1 MWDETGAVRK
11 DPGGRLNVAL
21 VYPNTY
27 WVGMSNLGLHTM
39 YRVLNGHPSIVC
51 ERFFTDSP
59 RSVESSRPLQD
70 FHLIAFSVSYE
81 LDWIN
86 MVRILLDNRIPVRR
100 EERKGGPIVMA
111 GGAAA
116 TINPEPVADALDFCF
131 LGEGEPLGDALAQ
144 AFFASNGY
152 QEFMDRLSGVPGVYL
167 PDRTRPVYE
176 GERIREFA
184 GPRPVISVVRPFD
197 NPGHSVI
204 LTDNTVFQDMFL
216 TEIARGCPFN
226 CKFCTAREIYSPF
239 RPVEVDRLLPV
250 LDRAARSRRKLGLV
264 STSLNNHPG
273 LPRLL
278 EEIDARG
285 LKIAPPSLRLGMIS
299 EELLAYMKASRV
311 NEVTLAPEVG
321 SDTLRAA
328 LGKRVSGEAILE
340 DVTSLV
346 RSGIRDIKLYFM
358 VGLPGEEQDDIDA
371 AIDLVKRIRQTFIQ
385 VSRGNRR
392 IGRVSVSINT
402 MVPKPH
408 SRYER
413 AALLEP
419 GEAKKRIKKIVKGL
433 KPQSNVTVGFEGPKW
448 AYIQAMIARGDR
460 RVLDVL
466 VELAGH
472 DQSRWQ
478 EVLMN
483 WPRNP
488 DYYALREHDPDE
500 ILPWS
505 FYSLFERDQ
514 CRDEG
519 EDAT

>member
-11 DPGGRLNVAL
+11 DPGGRLNIAL

-39 YRVLNGHPSIVC
+39 YRVLNGHPSILC

-59 RSVESSRPLQD
+59 RSVESSRPLND
-70 FHLIAFSVSYE
+70 FHIIAFSVSYE

-86 MVRILLDNRIPVRR
+86 MIRILLDNRIPVRR
-100 EERKGGPIVMA
+100 EDRRGSPIVMA

-116 TINPEPVADALDFCF
+116 TINPEPVAEALDFCF
-131 LGEGEPLGDALAQ
+131 LGEGEPLAGALFDA
-144 AFFASNGY
+144 FSSSTSRG
-152 QEFMDRLSGVPGVYL
+152 EFLERLSTVPGVYL
-167 PDRTRPVYE
+167 PSLTSPVYE
-176 GERIREFA
+176 EEQQIVGFK
-184 GPRPVISVVRPFD
+184 GPRPVISVVEPFERP
-197 NPGHSVI
+197 GYSTI
-204 LTDNTVFQDMFL
+204 LTDSTVFKDLFL
-216 TEIARGCPFN
+216 VEIARGCPFQ

-239 RPVEVDRLLPV
+239 RPVKMEHLMPV
-250 LDRAARSRRKLGLV
+250 LEKAAVTGRKLGLV
-264 STSLNNHPG
+264 STSLNNHPR
-273 LPRLL
+273 LTRLL

-328 LGKRVSGEAILE
+328 LGKRVSGEEILK
-340 DVTSLV
+340 DVISLV

-358 VGLPGEEQDDIDA
+358 VGLPGEEQKDIDA
-371 AIDLVKRIRQTFIQ
+371 LIDLVKRIRQTFIQ

-419 GEAKKRIKKIVKGL
+419 GEAKKRITKIVKGL
-433 KPQSNVTVGFEGPKW
+433 KSQSNVIVSFEGPKW
-448 AYIQAMIARGDR
+448 AYIQALIARGDR

-466 VELAGH
+466 TEMAAH
-472 DQSRWQ
+472 DPSKWQ
-478 EVLMN
+478 EVLRN

-488 DYYALREHDPDE
+488 DYYALREREPDE

-505 FYSLFERDQ
+505 FYSHFERDQ
-514 CRDEG
+514 CRDGEEG
-519 EDAT
+519 

>member
-1 MWDETGAVRK
+1 MWDETGAIRK

-27 WVGMSNLGLHTM
+27 RVGMSNLGLHTM
-39 YRVLNGHPSIVC
+39 YRVLNDHPSIVC

-59 RSVESSRPLQD
+59 RSVESSRALQD
-70 FHLIAFSVSYE
+70 FHIAAFSVSYE

-100 EERKGGPIVMA
+100 EDRTGGPIVMA

-131 LGEGEPLGDALAQ
+131 LGEGEPLGDALAD
-144 AFFASNGY
+144 AFFASDGY
-152 QEFMDRLSGVPGVYL
+152 QEFLDRLAGVPGIYL
-167 PDRTRPVYE
+167 PAQTLPVYE
-176 GERIREFA
+176 GERIREFT
-184 GPRPVISVVRPFD
+184 GPKPVISVVKPFD
-197 NPGHSVI
+197 NPGHSII
-204 LTDNTVFQDMFL
+204 LTDKTVFQDMFL

-239 RPVEVDRLLPV
+239 RPVDVDRLLPV
-250 LDRAARSRRKLGLV
+250 LDKAARTGRKLGLV
-264 STSLNNHPG
+264 STSLNNHPR
-273 LPRLL
+273 LTRLL

-299 EELLAYMKASRV
+299 EELLSYMKASKV

-321 SDTLRAA
+321 SDTLRVA
-328 LGKRVSGEAILE
+328 LGKRVSGEEILR

-358 VGLPGEEQDDIDA
+358 VGLPGEEQEDIDA

-402 MVPKPH
+402 MIPKPH

-419 GEAKKRIKKIVKGL
+419 GEAKKRIRKIVKGL
-433 KPQSNVTVGFEGPKW
+433 KSQSNVTVGFEGPKW

-466 VELAGH
+466 VEFAAH
-472 DQSRWQ
+472 DPSRWQ
-478 EVLMN
+478 EVLRN

-488 DYYALREHDPDE
+488 DYYALREHEPDE

-505 FYSLFERDQ
+505 FYSLFEHDQ
-514 CRDEG
+514 CRDGG
-519 EDAT
+519 EDAI

>member
-1 MWDETGAVRK
+1 MWDETGSVRK
-11 DPGGRLNVAL
+11 DPGGRLNIAL

-39 YRVLNGHPSIVC
+39 YRVLNDHPAIVC

-59 RSVESSRPLQD
+59 RSVESSRALQD
-70 FHLIAFSVSYE
+70 FHIIAFSVSYE

-86 MVRILLDNRIPVRR
+86 MIRILLDNRIPVSR

-116 TINPEPVADALDFCF
+116 AINPEPVADALDFCF
-131 LGEGEPLGDALAQ
+131 LGEGEPLGDTLAQ
-144 AFFASNGY
+144 AFFASGGY
-152 QEFMDRLSGVPGVYL
+152 QEFLGRLAGVPGIYL
-167 PDRTRPVYE
+167 PAQTCPVYE

-184 GPRPVISVVRPFD
+184 GPKPSISVVRPFD

-204 LTDNTVFQDMFL
+204 LTDKTVFQDMFL

-239 RPVEVDRLLPV
+239 RPVDVDRLLPV
-250 LDRAARSRRKLGLV
+250 LDKAARSGRKLGLV
-264 STSLNNHPG
+264 STSLNNHPQ

-278 EEIDARG
+278 AEIDARG

-402 MVPKPH
+402 MIPKPH

-419 GEAKKRIKKIVKGL
+419 GEAKKRIRKIVKGL
-433 KPQSNVTVGFEGPKW
+433 KSQSNVTVSFEGPKW

-466 VELAGH
+466 VELAAH
-472 DQSRWQ
+472 DPSRWQ
-478 EVLMN
+478 EVLRN

-505 FYSLFERDQ
+505 FYTLFERDQ
-514 CRDEG
+514 CRDGGG
-519 EDAT
+519 EAT

>member
-1 MWDETGAVRK
+1 MWDETGAIRK
-11 DPGGRLNVAL
+11 DPGGRLNIAL

-27 WVGMSNLGLHTM
+27 WVGMSNLGLHAM
-39 YRVLNGHPSIVC
+39 YRVFNGHPSIAC

-59 RSVESSRPLQD
+59 RSVESSRSLQD
-70 FHLIAFSVSYE
+70 FHIIAFSVSYE

-86 MVRILLDNRIPVRR
+86 MIRILLDNRIPVRR
-100 EERKGGPIVMA
+100 EERRGGPIVMA

-116 TINPEPVADALDFCF
+116 TINPEPVAEALDFCF
-131 LGEGEPLGDALAQ
+131 LGEGEPLGDALAN
-144 AFFASNGY
+144 AFFASDGY
-152 QEFMDRLSGVPGVYL
+152 QEFLDRLAGVPGIYL
-167 PDRTRPVYE
+167 PERTCPVYE

-204 LTDNTVFQDMFL
+204 LTDKTVFQDMFL

-239 RPVEVDRLLPV
+239 RPVDVDRLLPV
-250 LDRAARSRRKLGLV
+250 LDRAVSSGRKLGLV
-264 STSLNNHPG
+264 STSLNNHPR

-299 EELLAYMKASRV
+299 GELLAYMKASKV

-328 LGKRVSGEAILE
+328 LGKQVSREAILE
-340 DVTSLV
+340 DVISLV
-346 RSGIRDIKLYFM
+346 RNGIRDIKLYFM
-358 VGLPGEEQDDIDA
+358 VGLPGEEQEDMDA

-402 MVPKPH
+402 MIPKPH

-419 GEAKKRIKKIVKGL
+419 GKAKNRIKKIVKGL
-433 KPQSNVTVGFEGPKW
+433 QSQSNVTVSFEGPKW
-448 AYIQAMIARGDR
+448 AYIQTLIARGDR
-460 RVLDVL
+460 RVLDL
-466 VELAGH
+466 LTEMAAR
-472 DQSRWQ
+472 DPSKWQ
-478 EVLMN
+478 EVLRN

-488 DYYALREHDPDE
+488 DYYALREHGPDE

-505 FYSLFERDQ
+505 FYSLFERGRCPDGG
-514 CRDEG
+514 G
-519 EDAT
+519 EVT